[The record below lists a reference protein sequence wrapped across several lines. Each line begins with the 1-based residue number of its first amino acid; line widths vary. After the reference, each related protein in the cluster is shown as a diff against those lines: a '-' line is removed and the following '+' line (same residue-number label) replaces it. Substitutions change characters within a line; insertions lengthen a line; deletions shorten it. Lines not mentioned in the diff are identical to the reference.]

1 MMSLDRP
8 KNPIVLVV
16 DDTPEIL
23 SLIHSLL
30 SSTYQVKSANSGKRG
45 LQIAQ
50 SDTAPDLILL
60 DIMMPG
66 MDGMTAC
73 YHIKGQDTTGKTR
86 VVMLTGINHELNKKV
101 SFSVMRADGY
111 ITKPFEKEGLFKTI
125 EDVLAKAPVS
135 DCTPAS
141 T

>member
-1 MMSLDRP
+1 MTRKLLL
-8 KNPIVLVV
+8 IV
-16 DDTPEIL
+16 DDEPVIRRLLHRIL
-23 SLIHSLL
+23 SDKFDILEAENG
-30 SSTYQVKSANSGKRG
+30 QAAVKLAAEN
-45 LQIAQ
+45 Q
-50 SDTAPDLILL
+50 PDLVLM

>member
-66 MDGMTAC
+66 MDGYEVC
-73 YHIKGQDTTGKTR
+73 IQLKENPKTR
-86 VVMLTGINHELNKKV
+86 DIPVIFLTAKSE
-101 SFSVMRADGY
+101 
-111 ITKPFEKEGLFKTI
+111 I
-125 EDVLAKAPVS
+125 ENEE
-135 DCTPAS
+135 
-141 T
+141 